1 MEKQTALGDIAP
13 QDKLLLPD
21 FQQSLIPI
29 ADVQTQQHVPANTQS
44 VDKQP
49 TCGSVGAQTAI
60 DQEFARNLKLEAP
73 ATE

>member
-1 MEKQTALGDIAP
+1 MEKQTALDDIFP

-21 FQQSLIPI
+21 SPQYLIPI
-29 ADVQTQQHVPANTQS
+29 TNGQTRPRVPANTQS

-49 TCGSVGAQTAI
+49 TYESVGAQNAI

-73 ATE
+73 AIE